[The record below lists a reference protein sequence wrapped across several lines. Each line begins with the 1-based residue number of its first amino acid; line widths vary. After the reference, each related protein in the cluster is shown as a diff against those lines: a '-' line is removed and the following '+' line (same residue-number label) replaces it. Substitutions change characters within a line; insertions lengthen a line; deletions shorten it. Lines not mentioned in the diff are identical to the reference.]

1 MLRPDRLRTA
11 REKRGLTQRDLGRL
25 CGLGVNQ
32 INRYEQGVSDPGS
45 AILTTI
51 ARELSVST
59 DYLVGLTDDPHDF
72 SSTALR
78 EDELA
83 LLHAYSSGDSVTLLR
98 LIADRM
104 QKLTKATDATDE

>member
-1 MLRPDRLRTA
+1 MLRPDRLRAA

-25 CGLGVNQ
+25 CDLGVNQ
-32 INRYEQGVSDPGS
+32 INRYENGLSDPSS

-51 ARELSVST
+51 ARELGVSI

-72 SSTALR
+72 SSMSLH

-83 LLHAYSSGDSVTLLR
+83 LLYAYSSGDSVALLR

-104 QKLTKATDATDE
+104 QKLEGEQA